1 MKARVVLLMLFVG
14 LMTMGFDC
22 VNDSALISVNITGV
36 TGTYNINAGGTGFDE
51 SVTIKS
57 SDYLNVDFGT
67 LNLNTTRI
75 YDIRVTTLGTFA
87 GTVSGQVLV
96 NGTQILA
103 FNGPWASF
111 NTPQS
116 LVTSPLFDRS
126 QAAAGIAAL
135 VQAIR
140 NRNDI
145 TLRGL
150 GRTSQAV
157 PSGLAVKVE
166 VFAQVDAEL

>member
-1 MKARVVLLMLFVG
+1 MLFVG

-22 VNDSALISVNITGV
+22 VNDNALIAVNITGI
-36 TGTYNINAGGTGFDE
+36 TGTYNINPGGTAFDG

-57 SDYLNVDFGT
+57 SDYLNIDFGSID
-67 LNLNTTRI
+67 LNTTRI
-75 YDIRVTTLGTFA
+75 YDIRVSTSGTFA
-87 GTVSGQVLV
+87 GSVSGQVLV
-96 NGTQILA
+96 NGTQILS

-116 LVTSPLFDRS
+116 LVTSPLFDRTN
-126 QAAAGIAAL
+126 AAAGIAAL

-140 NRNDI
+140 NRTDI

-150 GRTSQAV
+150 GTTSQAV
-157 PSGLAVKVE
+157 PSGLAVRVE